1 MIYPVTGWFKIRHYD
16 NRRSRIFIKLV
27 LTTWLTG
34 YPKPMEITYDQVSEF
49 IGHEFRKSL
58 VEMEYGITSK
68 GSTSVNP
75 NPNETLERIK
85 QVLVNLVRDF
95 YIK

>member
-49 IGHEFRKSL
+49 IGHEFIKYLIER
-58 VEMEYGITSK
+58 EYEITAK
-68 GSTSVNP
+68 PSTLGNP
-75 NPNETLERIK
+75 TSNVILG
-85 QVLVNLVRDF
+85 
-95 YIK
+95 